1 MPTLENFGLAAETIE
16 SVPEG
21 QVVVKVDTLSIDAWI
36 RTTLSDGG
44 FHETADLGSTIRA
57 FGVGQVVESNDASLK
72 EGDWAYGLLSAQTHA
87 LMPAKDLTKVAPQPG
102 IAPSAFVGPLGIT
115 TGLTA
120 WVGLIAVGKVEAGEV
135 VLVSGAAGAVGSC
148 VVQLAK
154 ARGARVIGIAGGPEK
169 CAYLIN
175 DIGADAAIDYKKGD
189 VGEQLRALAP
199 DGIDVFFDNVGGD
212 ILDAALD
219 NLRETGGSRVVI
231 CGAISQYQNLND
243 VRGPKLYLRLA
254 ERNAAMLGFVVSHHA
269 ARFGEAMAEISALIL
284 DSKMN
289 LREHVVEPIDRFP
302 NALLMLFD
310 GSHIGNLVVR
320 P

>member
-1 MPTLENFGLAAETIE
+1 MPTLENFGVATETIE

-120 WVGLIAVGKVEAGEV
+120 WVGLIAVGKVQAGEV

>member
-1 MPTLENFGLAAETIE
+1 MPTLENFGVATETIE

-120 WVGLIAVGKVEAGEV
+120 WVGLIAVGKVQAGEV

-189 VGEQLRALAP
+189 VGEQLRVLAP